1 MSTPQNG
8 AARGEPALLECRAL
22 VVGHQGH
29 GILPALDLT
38 IRPGQLWAVIG
49 RNGSGKTTWLRTL
62 LGLLPPVSGR
72 VHFATA
78 RPRLTYLAQRQ
89 AFDDHYPLRVRDIVA
104 MGTDRDRSCFFP
116 RPRQTAQIVQRELA
130 RVGATELSGRP
141 FRELSEGQKQRV
153 LFARVAASEPDLAV
167 LDEPTSAMDLVAEQ
181 EAWQLLERL
190 RRETRLALIVV
201 SHYVGLAGRFA
212 DQLVFLDRDTPA
224 AIVGKPREVFEH
236 AVFRERYGDTPE
248 PKSPLTSTSPSP
260 SGSTS

>member
-1 MSTPQNG
+1 MSRAESP
-8 AARGEPALLECRAL
+8 AAQAEPALLECRAL

-29 GILPALDLT
+29 GLLPALDLT
-38 IRPGQLWAVIG
+38 IRPGELWAVIG

-72 VHFATA
+72 VHFAAA

-89 AFDDHYPLRVRDIVA
+89 TFDDHYPLRVRDVVA
-104 MGTDRDRSCFFP
+104 MGTDRDRSCFLS
-116 RPRQTAQIVQRELA
+116 RSRQTSQVVQRELA
-130 RVGATELSGRP
+130 RVGAAELAARP

-201 SHYVGLAGRFA
+201 SHYVGLAGRYA

-224 AIVGKPREVFEH
+224 AIVGKPRDVFEH
-236 AVFRERYGDTPE
+236 AVFRERYGETPE
-248 PKSPLTSTSPSP
+248 PKSPPSSASPSP
-260 SGSTS
+260 SGTRP